1 MNINVASWWEL
12 FAVLSGPE
20 EAVKQSWEKIILANV
35 KRELW
40 AFGAVDQ
47 SLK

>member
-20 EAVKQSWEKIILANV
+20 ETVKQSWEKKKN
-35 KRELW
+35 KNHTR
-40 AFGAVDQ
+40 
-47 SLK
+47 